1 MVFSYVLSWLLDVM
15 LWGLVLAIIADGK
28 QYRIEEKPPLVFALA
43 VGIPTFLEWL
53 AFTFEGVPF
62 LALIWPAFASLI

>member
-1 MVFSYVLSWLLDVM
+1 MVFSYVLSWLVDVA

-28 QYRIEEKPPLVFALA
+28 QYRIEEKPELVFVLA

-62 LALIWPAFASLI
+62 LALVWPGFASLI